1 MAELTKKELI
11 EGKRELDGVLVL
23 CWVMAIL
30 LGVGIFIG
38 IGWGPWSFITGYL
51 EAPFTMSAITSN
63 AANFASFPFRMS
75 YSLLLPALY
84 IVELVGIKQ
93 RKAFA
98 VPLGRAVLVVTM
110 VFFFP
115 VGTIIGG
122 ILWKRIKNPLSKSYL
137 NYAA

>member
-1 MAELTKKELI
+1 MAELTKNELI
-11 EGKRELDGVLVL
+11 EGKKELDGVTVL
-23 CWVMAIL
+23 CWVVAIL
-30 LGVGIFIG
+30 IGIGIFIG
-38 IGWGPWSFITGYL
+38 IGWVPWSFMTSYL
-51 EAPFTMSAITSN
+51 QSPFSMDAITSN

-84 IVELVGIKQ
+84 IVELVGISQ
-93 RKAFA
+93 RKAYA

-122 ILWKRIKNPLSKSYL
+122 ILWKRIKNPMAKSYL

>member
-1 MAELTKKELI
+1 MAELTKNELKDGKKEL
-11 EGKRELDGVLVL
+11 EGVLVL

-38 IGWGPWSFITGYL
+38 IGWAPWSFITSYL
-51 EAPFTMSAITSN
+51 EAPFSMSAITSN
-63 AANFASFPFRMS
+63 AGSIASFPFRMS
-75 YSLLLPALY
+75 YSLLLPAMY
-84 IVELVGIKQ
+84 VIELIGIKQ

-122 ILWKRIKNPLSKSYL
+122 ILWKRVRDPLAKRYL